1 MASAWFNRGKQQV
14 LSGSTSLLS
23 DTIKVMLV
31 TSSYTFDADHNFVSE
46 VSANEVSVVG
56 YTGGFAGAGRKAL
69 ANKSVTEDDT
79 NDLAYFDADDLT
91 WTGLAT
97 GATVGG
103 AILVKEVTNDAAS
116 QLLVFMDLADT
127 PTNGGDITLAWNASG
142 IVRLT

>member
-46 VSANEVSVVG
+46 VVANEVSVIG